1 MANLDLIQAHFS
13 DTSNLQISLSGIESH
28 PLNCILKCNHA
39 ATGGLLWL
47 PHHWCYDAKYGW
59 GEKILIWSILVS
71 TSVYGQNGLS
81 NKNIDGLV
89 LHKLCLEIF

>member
-1 MANLDLIQAHFS
+1 MSLHHIYAFAGFVIVEEREKRNFVANLDLIQAHFS

-59 GEKILIWSILVS
+59 GEK
-71 TSVYGQNGLS
+71 Y
-81 NKNIDGLV
+81 
-89 LHKLCLEIF
+89 